1 MSLSTFHVLVSAA
14 VACQENEFS
23 NFPQAV
29 LVDPHEIQSNVNPK
43 GTRQIQGSSSTPN
56 KELQKSQHFKAL
68 QKMVT
73 KKVKELKPLSS
84 VDTDETTRNLQIIQP
99 HANMSQVSPKAKPP
113 RSRTTLTGDFSVS
126 FELPEDFPHDANAE
140 TLVQERSGT
149 PHTLPQFSFSERLQ
163 GWRITRRKRVKGIY
177 DMAERRMARSAT
189 LKRKSSD
196 VDCGNNVSEED
207 MQRFDCGPKEDFV
220 RLSPEAMEE
229 RVRKFL
235 KEAYENLRNLKF
247 VITEEESESEG
258 TKRLRVTIAP
268 PNVVSSNTPSRE
280 DEFSNPS
287 TEFHQADPMNHKEVC
302 NGSHVQMDGIIRA
315 SPLETTRV
323 MRASADQSAH
333 DLQAYMEER
342 EAEGTKTKHVNVP
355 SVALS
360 PPNALPKIPSREGEP
375 SNASM
380 EFDQAYLLNHVELR
394 NGSPVL
400 MDGVHGANP
409 LAATT
414 VREREVYQSAHE
426 AYMEECDLIN
436 EIPECSNY
444 EDLVTSLAL
453 MRARMSSFD
462 KIVLSIPSSFQ
473 MVPFEARVDREL
485 HEQLYKK
492 LKAIVSKST
501 QELRSRV
508 LSKPVKEGTRSTTN
522 GIIRAAPMNSYVA
535 EDSLHNPM
543 KMSGLRNSYI
553 QWVCGWLQLVPRE
566 ETFAASSSQRPPRQ
580 FSLAQRL
587 EGWKILRKQRRT
599 GRCDLYFTQQRSNML
614 LRSYVE
620 VVNFILY
627 EVYTPKPTPKRKLLE
642 SYEPAYKSCR
652 IIRESYHISEEEV
665 REFFRS
671 SYENLLNYKEDP
683 SPPTDAPPTTT
694 SNPLEKH
701 AENPDA
707 NTPVDNELIAPGLQ
721 IDLNLPAEEAE
732 GGEEEAL
739 AE

>member
-177 DMAERRMARSAT
+177 DMYYRHENSNVSLRSIVEVVRFILYEEYPKQQAAGKSGGDQSAERRMARSAT

-453 MRARMSSFD
+453 MRARLF
-462 KIVLSIPSSFQ
+462 L
-473 MVPFEARVDREL
+473 
-485 HEQLYKK
+485 
-492 LKAIVSKST
+492 
-501 QELRSRV
+501 
-508 LSKPVKEGTRSTTN
+508 N
-522 GIIRAAPMNSYVA
+522 
-535 EDSLHNPM
+535 
-543 KMSGLRNSYI
+543 
-553 QWVCGWLQLVPRE
+553 
-566 ETFAASSSQRPPRQ
+566 
-580 FSLAQRL
+580 
-587 EGWKILRKQRRT
+587 
-599 GRCDLYFTQQRSNML
+599 DLDDY
-614 LRSYVE
+614 
-620 VVNFILY
+620 
-627 EVYTPKPTPKRKLLE
+627 
-642 SYEPAYKSCR
+642 
-652 IIRESYHISEEEV
+652 
-665 REFFRS
+665 
-671 SYENLLNYKEDP
+671 
-683 SPPTDAPPTTT
+683 
-694 SNPLEKH
+694 
-701 AENPDA
+701 
-707 NTPVDNELIAPGLQ
+707 
-721 IDLNLPAEEAE
+721 
-732 GGEEEAL
+732 
-739 AE
+739 

>member
-1 MSLSTFHVLVSAA
+1 
-14 VACQENEFS
+14 
-23 NFPQAV
+23 
-29 LVDPHEIQSNVNPK
+29 
-43 GTRQIQGSSSTPN
+43 
-56 KELQKSQHFKAL
+56 
-68 QKMVT
+68 
-73 KKVKELKPLSS
+73 
-84 VDTDETTRNLQIIQP
+84 
-99 HANMSQVSPKAKPP
+99 
-113 RSRTTLTGDFSVS
+113 
-126 FELPEDFPHDANAE
+126 
-140 TLVQERSGT
+140 
-149 PHTLPQFSFSERLQ
+149 
-163 GWRITRRKRVKGIY
+163 
-177 DMAERRMARSAT
+177 
-189 LKRKSSD
+189 
-196 VDCGNNVSEED
+196 
-207 MQRFDCGPKEDFV
+207 
-220 RLSPEAMEE
+220 
-229 RVRKFL
+229 
-235 KEAYENLRNLKF
+235 
-247 VITEEESESEG
+247 
-258 TKRLRVTIAP
+258 
-268 PNVVSSNTPSRE
+268 
-280 DEFSNPS
+280 
-287 TEFHQADPMNHKEVC
+287 
-302 NGSHVQMDGIIRA
+302 
-315 SPLETTRV
+315 
-323 MRASADQSAH
+323 
-333 DLQAYMEER
+333 
-342 EAEGTKTKHVNVP
+342 
-355 SVALS
+355 
-360 PPNALPKIPSREGEP
+360 
-375 SNASM
+375 
-380 EFDQAYLLNHVELR
+380 
-394 NGSPVL
+394 
-400 MDGVHGANP
+400 
-409 LAATT
+409 
-414 VREREVYQSAHE
+414 
-426 AYMEECDLIN
+426 
-436 EIPECSNY
+436 
-444 EDLVTSLAL
+444 
-453 MRARMSSFD
+453 MSSFD

-543 KMSGLRNSYI
+543 KMESKRRRVPTTPAGFIFVDYNLPEDLTLDGLP
-553 QWVCGWLQLVPRE
+553 LEELVPRE

-620 VVNFILY
+620 VVKFILY
-627 EVYTPKPTPKRKLLE
+627 EVYPPKPTPKRKLLE

-652 IIRESYHISEEEV
+652 IIRESYHISEEDV

-694 SNPLEKH
+694 SNRLEKH